1 MASGS
6 MLEITFTYNWVNKSV
21 IHVWKAVAHLANKWV
36 SLLCDSTRDFAHNLF
51 FKTILQKKNIVLKL

>member
-36 SLLCDSTRDFAHNLF
+36 SLLCIPQEILLNNLF
-51 FKTILQKKNIVLKL
+51 F